1 MLLGH
6 FALAST
12 GLVVWVIY
20 LIAGWGPLAWTAVGL
35 LLPVAGLGLAL
46 ATLGLPGRPS
56 GAAAVPARTGT
67 AAMPARGWVRTLL
80 AAGHGLFAVTTLLL
94 VLLAAIGAGAA

>member
-1 MLLGH
+1 VQSCTDYAVYAIDHRITVTRMP
-6 FALAST
+6 AACQ
-12 GLVVWVIY
+12 GLSKAQIN
-20 LIAGWGPLAWTAVGL
+20 
-35 LLPVAGLGLAL
+35 GLAM

-56 GAAAVPARTGT
+56 GAADVPARTGT
-67 AAMPARGWVRTLL
+67 AAILARGWVPTLL